1 MVESFGA
8 TCAFG
13 EVRLSEVGLMERFG
27 IDIDSLPRVV
37 AIVGVEGTG
46 NEQDQVLL
54 IQYQGTTDFEH
65 LSDFIN
71 ETSRRALSPQ
81 PSEQMPGDNH
91 RAQQPKDDSSLLN
104 HRVRVKGLEDKDR
117 FELNGLLGTAHRF
130 DPETGCYIVRLD
142 CYTDKTFALSESNLE
157 GRGLA
162 TEYNE
167 LYSRPSTSWSGIKD
181 RVDVISAQDA
191 KRPLLQRR
199 IQTSGDFRRRV
210 EKPTSP
216 RERPSTTGASAG
228 SDSGAHAHGAAE
240 RFVVDAE
247 GVSDPEAGW
256 PPSLPANRW
265 QDRAEVMQNVN
276 INPRVAASVFR
287 HALLGRAS
295 NSKWAAL
302 KRQAGLE
309 VRRPPVCKPLCARA
323 RF

>member
-8 TCAFG
+8 TCSFG

-27 IDIDSLPRVV
+27 IDINSLPRVV
-37 AIVGVEGTG
+37 AIVCVEGTG
-46 NEQDQVLL
+46 REQDQVIL
-54 IQYQGTTDFEH
+54 IQHQGTTDFEH
-65 LSDFIN
+65 LSDFIS

-81 PSEQMPGDNH
+81 QSEQMPGDNH
-91 RAQQPKDDSSLLN
+91 RAQQPKSASLLN

-117 FELNGLLGTAHRF
+117 FELNGLLGTAHSF
-130 DPETGCYIVRLD
+130 DPTTGCYSVRLD

-162 TEYNE
+162 TEYTD

-181 RVDVISAQDA
+181 RVDVISAPDA
-191 KRPLLQRR
+191 ERPLLQRR
-199 IQTSGDFRRRV
+199 IQTSGDFRRRA

-216 RERPSTTGASAG
+216 RERPRTTGASAG
-228 SDSGAHAHGAAE
+228 SDSGGHAHGAAE
-240 RFVVDAE
+240 RLVVDTE
-247 GVSDPEAGW
+247 GVSDQSGW
-256 PPSLPANRW
+256 PPSLPAKRW